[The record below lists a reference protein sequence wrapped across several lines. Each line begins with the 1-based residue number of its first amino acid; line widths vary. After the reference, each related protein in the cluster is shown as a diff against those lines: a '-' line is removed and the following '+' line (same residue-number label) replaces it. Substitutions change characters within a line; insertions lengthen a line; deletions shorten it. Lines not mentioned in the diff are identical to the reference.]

1 MGPTIQD
8 ILRQS
13 YHRWV
18 WNHPVSFDMSHA
30 VSQMMNCR
38 TACMGGHVNSC
49 PDGHYHQIA
58 YNSCRHRSC
67 PQCAWMPREQWL
79 SRWKTRLLVCPHH
92 HCIFTLP
99 HDFNSIWR
107 YNKAEF
113 SNVLFCAA
121 SETLQELLKDPKY
134 LGGRIGL
141 LCALHTWNQTLQ
153 EHIHLHVLVTAG
165 GLSGNGKWL
174 QCKKSCLLPRK
185 VLMTK
190 FRGKFKA
197 MLRAKVHSGV
207 IQLPPFMSED
217 DFEKLLK
224 KLTKIDWN
232 VKILQRYSSG
242 TGVATY
248 LARYLKGGPIGNS
261 RLLSFEEDQVIFRYR
276 LGSHEGGDGKEQGVA
291 TLKVDTFVSRLLEH
305 VPPRRFQSVRGYGLY
320 SGNQHSRIEQARTAL
335 GMPEA
340 QVDDDEKNKSWQ
352 ETCEAAGFLE
362 HCRCPHCGK
371 ALVSHSEFKRGRSPP
386 SLPIAIGQPLSNST
400 EAA

>member
-1 MGPTIQD
+1 
-8 ILRQS
+8 
-13 YHRWV
+13 
-18 WNHPVSFDMSHA
+18 
-30 VSQMMNCR
+30 
-38 TACMGGHVNSC
+38 
-49 PDGHYHQIA
+49 
-58 YNSCRHRSC
+58 
-67 PQCAWMPREQWL
+67 MPREQWL

-224 KLTKIDWN
+224 KLTKVDWN